1 MLSVNELALDIF
13 EELFE
18 YAEEFHA
25 VPHELDNGARIVDCG
40 VSTSGGYLT
49 GKRFTEI
56 CMGGLGEVNI
66 TMGRIKEFPIP
77 FIEVSTD
84 FPAIACLGAQKAGWT
99 INVNKYFAMGS
110 GPARA
115 LSLKPKHT
123 YEVIEYE
130 DEFDYAVICLESD
143 HLPNAAVMEK
153 IAEACNVDVANTCA
167 VVAPTASIVGS
178 VQVAGR
184 CVETAVYKLNELGF
198 DTKKITAG
206 IGHAPIAPVKK
217 DGTRAMGST
226 NDATIYHGSIML
238 TMNAP
243 EIKDYLD
250 RIPSNKSKGYG
261 KPFYDIFKEAN
272 FDFYQIDTS
281 LFSPAEVV
289 INELSEGVVY
299 HVGAVNPEV
308 TLKSFGFILHWRSGL
323 YEWEP

>member
-13 EELFE
+13 DELFE
-18 YAEEFHA
+18 YAEDYNVA
-25 VPHELDNGARIVDCG
+25 PHELDNGARIVDCG
-40 VSTSGGYLT
+40 VRTPGGYQA
-49 GKRFTEI
+49 GRRFTEI
-56 CMGGLGEVNI
+56 CMGGLGEVD
-66 TMGRIKEFPIP
+66 TVMGRVGDVPIP
-77 FIEVSTD
+77 FIEIRTD

-99 INVNKYFAMGS
+99 VNVGKYFAMGS

-123 YEVIEYE
+123 YEVIDYE
-130 DEFDYAVICLESD
+130 DEFDYAVIALESD
-143 HLPNAAVMEK
+143 HLPNADVMET
-153 IAEACNVDVANTCA
+153 IADACNVDVANTCA

-178 VQVAGR
+178 IQVAGR

-198 DTKKITAG
+198 DTKKIDAG

-250 RIPSNKSKGYG
+250 RIPSSKSKGYG

-289 INELSEGVVY
+289 INELSEGAVY
-299 HVGAVNPEV
+299 HTGAANPEV
-308 TLKSFGFILHWRSGL
+308 TLKSFGFI
-323 YEWEP
+323 

>member
-25 VPHELDNGARIVDCG
+25 VPHEFDNGARIVDCG
-40 VSTSGGYLT
+40 VSTTGGYLA
-49 GKRFTEI
+49 GRRFTEI
-56 CMGGLGEVNI
+56 CMGGLGEVDI
-66 TMGRIKEFPIP
+66 TMGRIRDVPIP

-99 INVNKYFAMGS
+99 VNVNKYFAMGS

-123 YEVIEYE
+123 YEVIDYE
-130 DEFDYAVICLESD
+130 DEFDYAVIALESD
-143 HLPNAAVMEK
+143 HLPNAGVMEK
-153 IAEACNVDVANTCA
+153 IADACDVDVANTCA

-198 DTKKITAG
+198 DTRKITAG

-217 DGTRAMGST
+217 DGTKAMGST

-250 RIPSNKSKGYG
+250 RIPSNKSRGYG
-261 KPFYDIFKEAN
+261 KPFYEIFKEAK

-289 INELSEGVVY
+289 INELSEGAVY
-299 HVGAVNPEV
+299 HVGAVNPDV
-308 TLKSFGFILHWRSGL
+308 TLKSFGFI
-323 YEWEP
+323 